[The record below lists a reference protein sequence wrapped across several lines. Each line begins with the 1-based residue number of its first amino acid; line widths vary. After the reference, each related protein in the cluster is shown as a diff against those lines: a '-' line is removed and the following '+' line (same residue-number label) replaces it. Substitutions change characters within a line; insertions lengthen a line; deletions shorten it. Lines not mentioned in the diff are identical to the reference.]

1 MMRRQ
6 RIKYQIILTI
16 ILVLSVFLSAG
27 LSSAG
32 TSDPPPPVNA
42 LVGDTLNT
50 NIEYI
55 DLTARPALFLDGS
68 GDAETLAP
76 MANATRAQAAAMIYK
91 MLAV

>member
-1 MMRRQ
+1 MRRQ

-50 NIEYI
+50 NRIH
-55 DLTARPALFLDGS
+55 RPHGQTCPVS
-68 GDAETLAP
+68 GW
-76 MANATRAQAAAMIYK
+76 IG
-91 MLAV
+91 